1 MIATSGRRSSSPTAT
16 PLHLETVGSGDVR
29 SPTSLTLFAGAR
41 QDQRVAGGC
50 SLGNHLSEQGMN
62 DEEDEEQSNAGAS
75 TPEPVHLGPPQD
87 PHVGGEMTLFE
98 AAYWIASEGGAASF
112 DTDDASI
119 WRRAAEALHAR
130 IVDGSVILM
139 GRRHGVGFAEHV
151 DGVLLSGVEMNPPY
165 STPAPLSL
173 IMGRQPYIDYS
184 VRVSR
189 EQWQDSEHDDLHGAN
204 RVPEY
209 THLQVRAP
217 DIAKIWPFTKAQAN
231 TEEQDQSY
239 RTGSP
244 GRPTK
249 GRGLIV
255 EEFNRRC
262 SAGEWEPVLA
272 EEARALRR
280 WFEKEH
286 PRMDP
291 MATGTIQN
299 VIRDQH
305 NKLRLAKKKPT

>member
-1 MIATSGRRSSSPTAT
+1 
-16 PLHLETVGSGDVR
+16 
-29 SPTSLTLFAGAR
+29 
-41 QDQRVAGGC
+41 
-50 SLGNHLSEQGMN
+50 MN
-62 DEEDEEQSNAGAS
+62 DEEDEEQSIAGS
-75 TPEPVHLGPPQD
+75 SMPESVHLGPPQD

-98 AAYWIASEGGAASF
+98 ALYWIASEGGAASF
-112 DTDDASI
+112 DIYDTSI

-130 IVDGSVILM
+130 IVDGSVTLM
-139 GRRHGVGFAEHV
+139 GRRHGVGFAERV
-151 DGVLLSGVEMNPPY
+151 DGVLLSGVEMKPPY
-165 STPAPLSL
+165 EFNAPFSL
-173 IMGRQPYIDYS
+173 IMGRRPYIDYKG
-184 VRVSR
+184 R
-189 EQWQDSEHDDLHGAN
+189 EFTDDLHGAN

-217 DIAKIWPFTKAQAN
+217 DIARIWPFWKAQSNA
-231 TEEQDQSY
+231 EEQNESY

-249 GRGLIV
+249 GKGLII

-262 SAGEWEPVLA
+262 SAGEWGPVLA

-291 MATGTIQN
+291 MATGTIEN
-299 VIRDQH
+299 AIRDQH
-305 NKLRLAKKKPT
+305 NKLRLMKKKPT